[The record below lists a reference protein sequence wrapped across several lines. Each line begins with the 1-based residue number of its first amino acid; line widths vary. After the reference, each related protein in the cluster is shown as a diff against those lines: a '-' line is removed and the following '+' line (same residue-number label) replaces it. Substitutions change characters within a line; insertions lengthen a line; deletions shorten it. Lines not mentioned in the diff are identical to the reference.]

1 VTCFK
6 HCSLFDSL
14 PSIVVK
20 MLRSSLLVRFRLAAI
35 PRRCTLSSQ
44 RLTPQ
49 EREAALRDANEKMKA
64 YYVNRPPIEV
74 IQNAKKRSQKRDREH
89 YIQALIGESD
99 LK

>member
-1 VTCFK
+1 
-6 HCSLFDSL
+6 
-14 PSIVVK
+14 
-20 MLRSSLLVRFRLAAI
+20 MLRSSFQVRLHSSRLITI
-35 PRRCTLSSQ
+35 PRRCTLSSSSQ

-74 IQNAKKRSQKRDREH
+74 IQNAKKRSQNREREH

-99 LK
+99 LT